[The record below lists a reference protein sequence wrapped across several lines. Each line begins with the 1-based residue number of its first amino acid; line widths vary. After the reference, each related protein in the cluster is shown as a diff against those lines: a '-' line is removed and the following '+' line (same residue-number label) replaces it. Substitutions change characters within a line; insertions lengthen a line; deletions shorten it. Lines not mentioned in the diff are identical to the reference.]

1 MIALIESGK
10 IIFIPE
16 KLYGTQLITKGNGLM
31 CLVFGLSEKRRISE
45 NNGLKQLITM
55 QKQCVN
61 SLVVLWVHSLY
72 SDRLLSFEI
81 LRKLFKK
88 KEKLFCVERLQAH
101 CEKTSV
107 YLEEKKKVFTRNSLV
122 IPQFLLEIEKES
134 QSLEDNRKNHE

>member
-45 NNGLKQLITM
+45 NSELKQLITM

-107 YLEEKKKVFTRNSLV
+107 YLEEEKKKQLLQETR
-122 IPQFLLEIEKES
+122 
-134 QSLEDNRKNHE
+134 

>member
-45 NNGLKQLITM
+45 NSELKQLITM

-61 SLVVLWVHSLY
+61 SLVVLWVHSLYSLY

-107 YLEEKKKVFTRNSLV
+107 YLEEEKKKQLLQETR
-122 IPQFLLEIEKES
+122 
-134 QSLEDNRKNHE
+134 